1 MREIN
6 LIKRDFEM
14 KSLYQLRKRAER
26 EIKLIENDYSMSS
39 KEKKEAIKEIYE
51 KLREAEK
58 EFEK

>member
-1 MREIN
+1 
-6 LIKRDFEM
+6 M

-51 KLREAEK
+51 ELREAEK
-58 EFEK
+58 EFENDPTW